1 MANGNTDQLGS
12 CKKQAVSETT
22 RPSQRLRLP
31 YVLVPILVYAVLFRC
46 GSIPKLATAINIVRG
61 QSVSPSDR

>member
-1 MANGNTDQLGS
+1 MANGNTDQLGF

-31 YVLVPILVYAVLFRC
+31 YVLVPILVYAVLFC
-46 GSIPKLATAINIVRG
+46 TAAVPFQN
-61 QSVSPSDR
+61 SPAP